1 MNYGNALDVASLTR
15 KLPVNS
21 QEWNFSAIHPDNTEM
36 FTTTTTGLYRTDL
49 GTQATAPLY
58 TASRI
63 SHPDVAASGDQIV
76 ATQVMGGSEVW
87 TSAGQIVVFDYDK
100 VAKTVAT
107 PRVLTAPPAGK
118 YQYYPSFSP
127 DNNWIIYNQA
137 SGGTS
142 YNNGNAEIWVTK
154 ADGSLATPIRLST
167 AEVAGSFD
175 SWPKWTPFITSE
187 PTMTGSEPVIWFTV
201 ASQRPFGVRSS
212 GTQAPQLWLAPF
224 YPDRAIAG
232 QDATGP
238 AIRLPFQALAEGN
251 HIAQWTE
258 AIVVLQ

>member
-1 MNYGNALDVASLTR
+1 
-15 KLPVNS
+15 
-21 QEWNFSAIHPDNTEM
+21 
-36 FTTTTTGLYRTDL
+36 
-49 GTQATAPLY
+49 LY

-76 ATQVMGGSEVW
+76 ATQVTGGSEVW

-100 VAKTVAT
+100 VGKTVAT
-107 PRVLTAPPAGK
+107 PRVLSAPPTGK
-118 YQYYPSFSP
+118 YQFYPSFSP
-127 DNNWIIYNQA
+127 DNDWVIYNQA

-142 YNNGNAEIWVTK
+142 YNNANAEIWVTK
-154 ADGSLATPIRLST
+154 ADGSLAAPIRLST

-187 PTMTGSEPVIWFTV
+187 PTTTGSEPVIWFTV

-212 GTQAPQLWLAPF
+212 GTQKPQLWLAPF
-224 YPDRAIAG
+224 YPDRAAAG